1 MARGDADGACDRV
14 SVAVPELDSW
24 LMELK
29 PPSNRLVVLSV
40 LHVLP
45 REATHDQIYCVRWG
59 VSDKFTI

>member
-1 MARGDADGACDRV
+1 MARGDADGACDGL

-29 PPSNRLVVLSV
+29 PPSNRRVVPSV

-45 REATHDQIYCVRWG
+45 REATHDQIYCVRWD

>member
-1 MARGDADGACDRV
+1 MARGDADGACDEV

-29 PPSNRLVVLSV
+29 PPSYRRVVPSV

-45 REATHDQIYCVRWG
+45 R
-59 VSDKFTI
+59 